1 MNTTTNTD
9 LAKLI
14 DLAIK
19 ETGSQREL
27 AALIGCTS
35 QNISDFK
42 AGRRNASPE
51 EVALIADAAGFDAT
65 AWLVRAVIEKNE
77 GKPRAARLLHV
88 LGKSLPAITALVAAS
103 SGHAAIT
110 GELVQQAANWHAH
123 LMILLYTMYIT
134 LTFRMTLL
142 GSGVMSAGMWN
153 ASSYEEALLHCT
165 SQSFAS
171 SCLQRHAP
179 LSYSLCCCSDDD
191 LDAPGGVCE
200 VGLHGGARGAVCRV
214 DPGVPYLIHA
224 ADVLDVA
231 QKDLAHEDA

>member
-1 MNTTTNTD
+1 MGRDEPPPTHYAAHIAQHAACGGAVVDPCTFFVPDTD
-9 LAKLI
+9 
-14 DLAIK
+14 
-19 ETGSQREL
+19 
-27 AALIGCTS
+27 
-35 QNISDFK
+35 SD
-42 AGRRNASPE
+42 S
-51 EVALIADAAGFDAT
+51 
-65 AWLVRAVIEKNE
+65 
-77 GKPRAARLLHV
+77 
-88 LGKSLPAITALVAAS
+88 VAAVKFWRVVAREPLPGAEVDS
-103 SGHAAIT
+103 
-110 GELVQQAANWHAH
+110 ELSAGAGGGAGAGAGVHRVSVFPHREKRAGQCLRQKQPGPMHPTE
-123 LMILLYTMYIT
+123 LSTCLGLYIT